1 MLRIA
6 FELIILKEILVHYYI
21 FVGVLN
27 AISFK
32 NKSWFLQYKY
42 LNIWAN
48 IMSHLS
54 KKLTSL
60 M

>member
-42 LNIWAN
+42 LNI
-48 IMSHLS
+48 
-54 KKLTSL
+54 
-60 M
+60 